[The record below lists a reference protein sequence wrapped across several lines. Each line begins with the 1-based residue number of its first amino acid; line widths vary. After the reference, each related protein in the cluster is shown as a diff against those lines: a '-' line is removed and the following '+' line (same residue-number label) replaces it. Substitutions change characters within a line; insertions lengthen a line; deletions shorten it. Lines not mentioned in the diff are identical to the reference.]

1 MVGMFG
7 VFAFVFKVENDLY
20 CHRQPTT
27 DNASMKILTNN
38 GLQTYKR
45 LLQFAKP
52 YWMLFAIGAIGTI
65 IMSCT
70 DAGFIALTKPIVD
83 HGFVKR
89 DRSFIHWLPI
99 LIFVI
104 FIIRGM
110 SSFVSSYFISRV
122 ARTVVRD
129 MRRLIFAKLLHLP
142 AQFYDRNS
150 SGYILSTIV
159 YNVEQVAQA
168 CSDALLTILRES
180 STAIA
185 LIVVMF
191 FMSWKL
197 TLLFIFI
204 APLIAWVV
212 KWSSV
217 RMRQLSANVQQSV
230 GDITHVA
237 SEGIDGYRVVR
248 LYGGQ
253 AYENKK
259 FNQATKANLQ
269 RELKIV
275 VTNSVGTSSTQLLFA
290 IPIAVTLLVATNPAM
305 HISAGSFTAVL
316 AAMISL
322 LRPVRRMS
330 MVNTEIQKG
339 VAAAESIF
347 KMADEETEK
356 DTGTR
361 TLSRVKGDIEFRD
374 VSFEYSTSNRAIIK
388 HINFSVKAGQTVA
401 IVGKSGGGKSTL
413 MNLLPRFYDISSG
426 EITIDGVDIK
436 QYQLFELRKQ
446 FGYVSQDT
454 TLFDDTIANNIAYG
468 FESAVDRSKIIAAAE
483 AAHATEF
490 ISQLPK
496 GFDTHI
502 GEDGML
508 LSGGQRQ
515 RIAIARALLKDAP
528 ILILDEATA
537 SLDVHAERHIQA
549 ALDDLMKDRTVLV
562 IAHRL
567 STVENADRIIVL
579 DEGEIVETGTHNEL
593 LEKEGVYAALYKAQ
607 FKE

>member
-1 MVGMFG
+1 MNISTHTGF
-7 VFAFVFKVENDLY
+7 
-20 CHRQPTT
+20 
-27 DNASMKILTNN
+27 
-38 GLQTYKR
+38 QTYKR
-45 LLQFAKP
+45 LLQSAKP
-52 YWMLFAIGAIGTI
+52 YWVLFVFGAIATVIVSG
-65 IMSCT
+65 T
-70 DAGFIALTKPIVD
+70 DATFTGLIKPIID
-83 HGFVKR
+83 ESFIKR

-99 LIFVI
+99 LIFGI

-110 SSFVSSYFISRV
+110 AGFISSYCISRV

-129 MRRLIFAKLLHLP
+129 LRRLIFSRLLQLP
-142 AQFYDRNS
+142 ASFYDRNG

-168 CSDALLTILRES
+168 CSDALMTIIRES
-180 STAIA
+180 SLAIG

-191 FMSWKL
+191 VVSWKL
-197 TLLFIFI
+197 SLLFIVI
-204 APLIAWVV
+204 APFIMWVV

-217 RMRQLSANVQQSV
+217 RMRRLSANVQQSV
-230 GDITHVA
+230 GDVTHVA
-237 SEGIDGYRVVR
+237 GEGIDGYRVVR

-253 AYENKK
+253 EYENKK
-259 FNQATKANLQ
+259 FKLATKNNLQ

-275 VTNSVGTSSTQLLFA
+275 VTNGVGTSSMQLLLA
-290 IPIAVTLLVATNPAM
+290 IPIAITLLVATNPAL
-305 HISAGSFTAVL
+305 HISAGSFGAIV

-347 KMADEETEK
+347 KMADETVEQ
-356 DTGTR
+356 DVGTR
-361 TLSRVKGDIEFRD
+361 TLSRVKGDIVFHNVNFKYD
-374 VSFEYSTSNRAIIK
+374 TSTQLVLK
-388 HINFSVKAGQTVA
+388 QINFSVKAGQTVA

-413 MNLLPRFYDISSG
+413 VNLLPRFYEIHSGDIR
-426 EITIDGVDIK
+426 IDGVNINV
-436 QYQLFELRKQ
+436 YRLAELRKQ
-446 FGYVSQDT
+446 FAFVSQDT

-468 FESAVDRSKIIAAAE
+468 SSGLVERDKIISAAT
-483 AAHATEF
+483 AANAMEF
-490 ISQLPK
+490 ILQMPAGL
-496 GFDTHI
+496 DTQI
-502 GEDGML
+502 GEDGVL

-537 SLDVHAERHIQA
+537 SLDVHAERHIQS

-567 STVENADRIIVL
+567 STVENADCIIVL
-579 DEGEIVETGTHNEL
+579 DDGEIVETGTHRAL
-593 LEKEGVYAALYKAQ
+593 LQAEGVYAALYHAQ